1 MVSWTQFLIY
11 SYLSCVTVRLNIIKN
26 SLDHITS
33 LFKLQCKQI
42 NLCCR
47 CWAAQSCLTPCD
59 PVKIWCYQ
67 SFLFVSF
74 WCHEVE
80 SDCGLNLFSSD
91 EQWSWT
97 SFINGHLHTFAAFR
111 IFPHEIFTFFLLV
124 CWNSLHIL
132 RLSPLVKYMNCKY
145 FLLLCGWLSTLK
157 EVNFFFCLFDVLVQG
172 PYIIQETYLNLADCT
187 LSHSCFSVL
196 PELHDEKDVSG
207 SIVPGNHP
215 RTTCPPCLLGSNY
228 SGSHRH
234 M

>member
-47 CWAAQSCLTPCD
+47 CWVAQSCLTPCD

-172 PYIIQETYLNLADCT
+172 PYHSGNISEFGRLYLESQLL
-187 LSHSCFSVL
+187 LSASWVTRWERCVRLHSTWQPSQNYL
-196 PELHDEKDVSG
+196 PSMPFGK
-207 SIVPGNHP
+207 
-215 RTTCPPCLLGSNY
+215 
-228 SGSHRH
+228 
-234 M
+234 